1 MAAIAAIVFIALYFV
16 EAGYGMLFDK
26 KWGFPIPNKIAW
38 ICMEAPVFIVM
49 FLLWN
54 GSEPAVRGSTV
65 PDIFI
70 LRTALFPTVFY
81 FSIADKRQ
89 KQNAGRHHAYG
100 NHL

>member
-1 MAAIAAIVFIALYFV
+1 MGGSDTEQDRLDLHGSAGFYRHVFV
-16 EAGYGMLFDK
+16 
-26 KWGFPIPNKIAW
+26 
-38 ICMEAPVFIVM
+38 MERI
-49 FLLWN
+49 
-54 GSEPAVRGSTV
+54 GTAVRGSTV

-81 FSIADKRQ
+81 FSFADKRQ

>member
-26 KWGFPIPNKIAW
+26 KWGVPIPNKIAW

-54 GSEPAVRGSTV
+54 GSERQFETV
-65 PDIFI
+65 PFLIF
-70 LRTALFPTVFY
+70 LFPTVFY

>member
-26 KWGFPIPNKIAW
+26 KWGLPIPNKIAW

-54 GSEPAVRGSTV
+54 GSERQFETYRSC
-65 PDIFI
+65 ILI
-70 LRTALFPTVFY
+70 LRTALFPTIFY
-81 FSIADKRQ
+81 FSSVDKRQ
-89 KQNAGRHHAYG
+89 K
-100 NHL
+100 

>member
-54 GSEPAVRGSTV
+54 
-65 PDIFI
+65 
-70 LRTALFPTVFY
+70 
-81 FSIADKRQ
+81 
-89 KQNAGRHHAYG
+89 
-100 NHL
+100 

>member
-26 KWGFPIPNKIAW
+26 KWGLPIPNKIAW

-54 GSEPAVRGSTV
+54 GSERQFETV
-65 PDIFI
+65 LI
-70 LRTALFPTVFY
+70 LRTALFPTIFY
-81 FSIADKRQ
+81 FSSVDKRQ
-89 KQNAGRHHAYG
+89 K
-100 NHL
+100 

>member
-26 KWGFPIPNKIAW
+26 KWGLPIPNKIAW

-54 GSEPAVRGSTV
+54 GSERQFETSTV
-65 PDIFI
+65 PDILI
-70 LRTALFPTVFY
+70 LRTAITFQRILLFSSVE
-81 FSIADKRQ
+81 
-89 KQNAGRHHAYG
+89 
-100 NHL
+100 

>member
-26 KWGFPIPNKIAW
+26 KWGFRIPNKIAW

-54 GSEPAVRGSTV
+54 GSERQFETV
-65 PDIFI
+65 PFLIF
-70 LRTALFPTVFY
+70 LFFVTALFPTIFY
-81 FSIADKRQ
+81 FSFC
-89 KQNAGRHHAYG
+89 
-100 NHL
+100 